1 MGNLGYRKVIRD
13 KEINTMIRK
22 YENKKRNKQLI
33 KRILL
38 KKLAEIEKKMDTAET
53 HIININ

>member
-22 YENKKRNKQLI
+22 YEKKKRNEELI